1 MKNNPTKEN
10 NPIWY
15 EKIVKSNR
23 NPDTMEIGVG

>member
-15 EKIVKSNR
+15 EKIVKSK
-23 NPDTMEIGVG
+23 MLGVG